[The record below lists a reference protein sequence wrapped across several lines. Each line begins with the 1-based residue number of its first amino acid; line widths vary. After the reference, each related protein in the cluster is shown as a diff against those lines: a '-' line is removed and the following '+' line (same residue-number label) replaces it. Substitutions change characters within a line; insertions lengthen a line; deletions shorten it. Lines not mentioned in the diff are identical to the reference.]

1 MEIRPTLVLFTGSYP
16 FDSLSE
22 QPFLDPEIPH
32 LVRTFDRVVVVPAG
46 RGGNRSALPHQV
58 EVDETLAELN
68 SRSPD
73 RFRNILAAVGSPFFA
88 REVAARFFRLA
99 SPAAARRL
107 LVFAAQAN
115 RVAGWFPEFIRRR
128 RLESRPTIFYTYWLD
143 YVSGGLVLAR
153 RSPRRSVIVSRA
165 HGFDLYEQRQRPPYL
180 PCRPTLLR
188 RLDRLYLISEHGRSY
203 LTDRYPKVGA
213 NLAVSRLG
221 TRDPG
226 FLSMPSHDGV
236 FRVVSCSALVGV
248 KRVDLLAQGLVLA
261 ARARPTRSIEWN
273 HLGDG
278 PLRAELQD
286 LVASTAPPNLRW
298 HFAGQVSHSE
308 VLRSYRE
315 RPTDLFAN
323 ASESEG
329 IPVAIMEAQS
339 CGIPSMAPAVGG
351 VPEIVSTDNGFLLST
366 PTTPQLIVRALTAIL
381 DSPEA
386 LREKRRR
393 SRADWAM
400 RFDSERNFSAFAED
414 LRALLAERGTA
425 SQ

>member
-1 MEIRPTLVLFTGSYP
+1 MEVRPTLVLFTGSYP
-16 FDSLSE
+16 FHFASEDS
-22 QPFLDPEIPH
+22 FLDPEIPH
-32 LVRTFDRVVVVPAG
+32 LVRTFDRVVIVPAA
-46 RGGNRSALPHQV
+46 RGGDRSSLPREV

-68 SRSPD
+68 ATSVG
-73 RFRNILAAVGSPFFA
+73 RFRNILAAASSPLFA
-88 REVAARFFRLA
+88 RELATRLLRIA
-99 SPAAARRL
+99 SPTAARRL
-107 LVFAAQAN
+107 LVFAAQAS
-115 RVAGWFPEFIRRR
+115 RVARWFPEFIRRR

-153 RSPRRSVIVSRA
+153 RTRGRSVVVSRA
-165 HGFDLYEQRQRPPYL
+165 HGFDLYEQRQHPPYL

-203 LTDRYPKVGA
+203 LADRYPKVGA

-236 FRVVSCSALVGV
+236 FRVVSCSALIGV
-248 KRVDLLAQGLVLA
+248 KRIDRLAQGLALA
-261 ARARPTRSIEWN
+261 ARARPTQSIEWH

-298 HFAGQVSHSE
+298 HFAGQVAHSE

-351 VPEIVSTDNGFLLST
+351 VPEIVSSENGFLLSA
-366 PTTPQLIVRALTAIL
+366 PTTPQHIANALATML
-381 DSPEA
+381 DSPEN
-386 LREKRRR
+386 LLEKRVR
-393 SRADWAM
+393 SRADWES

-414 LRALLAERGTA
+414 LRTLLAERGTA